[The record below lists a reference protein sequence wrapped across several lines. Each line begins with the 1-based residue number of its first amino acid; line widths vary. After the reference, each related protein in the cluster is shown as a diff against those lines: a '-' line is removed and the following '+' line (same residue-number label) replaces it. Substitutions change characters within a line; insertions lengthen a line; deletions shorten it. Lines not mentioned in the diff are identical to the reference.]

1 MDCADTTADRFPI
14 VRGILVPRG
23 ILAGG
28 AHVTVVGERFD
39 EYPVLGARFISDT
52 LPELYAYAVPALRF
66 TLPLVLS
73 ICVVGPRMAMTH
85 QKSSVGMLATQQ
97 CIYPRRAPPA
107 RPPLAYTAYPA
118 RGCSVT
124 PSKLF

>member
-1 MDCADTTADRFPI
+1 MSALGRHCFLVYMSHIQAPILFTKLVAKLQARDFADTTADRIAI

-28 AHVTVVGERFD
+28 AHVAVVGERFD

-66 TLPLVLS
+66 TLRLVWS
-73 ICVVGPRMAMTH
+73 IGVVGRWLLDSPKVR
-85 QKSSVGMLATQQ
+85 
-97 CIYPRRAPPA
+97 
-107 RPPLAYTAYPA
+107 
-118 RGCSVT
+118 
-124 PSKLF
+124 